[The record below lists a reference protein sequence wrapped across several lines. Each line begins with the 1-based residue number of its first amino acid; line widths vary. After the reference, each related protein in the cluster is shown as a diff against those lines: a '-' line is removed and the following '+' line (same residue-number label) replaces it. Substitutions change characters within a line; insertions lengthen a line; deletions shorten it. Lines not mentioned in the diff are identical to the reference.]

1 MRTGLIDSFISKC
14 IYNIMTSVR
23 FVVSQN
29 KSMSPSSKTKMTI
42 SNSINRPTITN
53 SNSLLPADRFL
64 FLYCRLSSF
73 CWYLCSVQNC
83 LVVSLNLLIFPIIIL
98 NDDYNDIYIYIYY
111 QLVSVKWILNV
122 HQELFF
128 KWIFGGGD
136 QSWFFLKA

>member
-98 NDDYNDIYIYIYY
+98 NDDYNDIYIYILSTSICKMNFKCPSRIVF
-111 QLVSVKWILNV
+111 QMNIRGRGPILV
-122 HQELFF
+122 FF
-128 KWIFGGGD
+128 
-136 QSWFFLKA
+136 